1 MIWRNFKVS
10 FFIAKYDSFFKNNSY
25 NRWLNKRKDYVMNY
39 YEKIKNE
46 LINNEVYKKVKDYS
60 KNRSDLNTYY
70 KVGKLLNDAGKS
82 YGEGIIKKYSM
93 RLETDLG
100 KKYNERTLRRFRQ
113 FYNLFNKQKWSTV
126 STKLLWSNYV
136 ELFKMDDINKI
147 NYYIKITEEQNLSVR
162 KLRDRIKSREYERLD
177 DNTKEKL
184 INKEKV
190 NAGDLIKDPIFIKN
204 KFDTGKISEK
214 MLMSFILE
222 DIPSF
227 LKQLGEGFTFI
238 ENEYPIKIGNR
249 YNYIDMLLYN
259 IYDNCYVVIE
269 LKINEIKK
277 EHIGQVETY
286 MNVIDKNLRTINQS
300 PTIGIIVCKKKN
312 GYLFKYVTNKK
323 IYEREYE
330 LV

>member
-1 MIWRNFKVS
+1 M
-10 FFIAKYDSFFKNNSY
+10 KNN
-25 NRWLNKRKDYVMNY
+25 Y
-39 YEKIKNE
+39 YDEIKNE

-82 YGEGIIKKYSM
+82 YGEGIIKKYSD
-93 RLETDLG
+93 RLTKELG
-100 KKYNERTLRRFRQ
+100 KGYGLSNLKNMRRF
-113 FYNLFNKQKWSTV
+113 YNIAKSQTV
-126 STKLLWSNYV
+126 SDLLSWSHYV
-136 ELFKMDDINKI
+136 ELLKIDDINKI
-147 NYYIKITEEQNLSVR
+147 NYYIRITEEQNLSVR

-177 DNTKEKL
+177 DNTKSKL

-190 NAGDLIKDPIFIKN
+190 NAGDLIKDPILIRN
-204 KFDTGKISEK
+204 KFDTSKISEK
-214 MLMSFILE
+214 MLLETIMDNLEEFLSEFGDGYSFIK
-222 DIPSF
+222 S
-227 LKQLGEGFTFI
+227 
-238 ENEYPIKIGNR
+238 EYPIKIGDR

-259 IYDNCYVVIE
+259 IYDNCYAVIE

-286 MNVIDKNLRTINQS
+286 MNFIDKNLKTINQA

>member
-1 MIWRNFKVS
+1 M
-10 FFIAKYDSFFKNNSY
+10 
-25 NRWLNKRKDYVMNY
+25 DYY
-39 YEKIKNE
+39 KKIKNE

-82 YGEGIIKKYSM
+82 YGEGIIKKYSD
-93 RLETDLG
+93 RLTKELG
-100 KKYNERTLRRFRQ
+100 KGYGLSNLKNMRRF
-113 FYNLFNKQKWSTV
+113 YNVAKSQSLIGQLSWTHYCI
-126 STKLLWSNYV
+126 LLPLN
-136 ELFKMDDINKI
+136 DINKI

-162 KLRDRIKSREYERLD
+162 KLRDRIKSREYDRLD
-177 DNTKEKL
+177 DNTKSKL

-190 NAGDLIKDPIFIKN
+190 NVGDLIKDPILIRN
-204 KFDTGKISEK
+204 KFDTNKISEK
-214 MLMSFILE
+214 MLLETILDNLEEFLSEFGDGYSFIK
-222 DIPSF
+222 S
-227 LKQLGEGFTFI
+227 
-238 ENEYPIKIGNR
+238 EYPIKIGDR

-259 IYDNCYVVIE
+259 IYDNCYAVIE

-277 EHIGQVETY
+277 EHIGQIETY
-286 MNVIDKNLRTINQS
+286 MNVIDKNLKTINQG

>member
-1 MIWRNFKVS
+1 M
-10 FFIAKYDSFFKNNSY
+10 
-25 NRWLNKRKDYVMNY
+25 DYY
-39 YEKIKNE
+39 KKIKNE

-82 YGEGIIKKYSM
+82 YGEGIIKKYSD
-93 RLETDLG
+93 RLTKELG
-100 KKYNERTLRRFRQ
+100 KGYGLSNLKNMRRF
-113 FYNLFNKQKWSTV
+113 YNVAKSQSLIGQLSWTHYCI
-126 STKLLWSNYV
+126 LLPLN
-136 ELFKMDDINKI
+136 DINKI

-177 DNTKEKL
+177 DNTKSKL
-184 INKEKV
+184 ISKEKV
-190 NAGDLIKDPIFIKN
+190 NVGDLIKDPILIRN
-204 KFDTGKISEK
+204 KFDTNKISEK
-214 MLMSFILE
+214 MLLETILDNLEEFLSEFGDGYSFIK
-222 DIPSF
+222 S
-227 LKQLGEGFTFI
+227 
-238 ENEYPIKIGNR
+238 EYPIKIGDR

-259 IYDNCYVVIE
+259 IYDNCYAVIE

-277 EHIGQVETY
+277 EHIGQIETY

>member
-1 MIWRNFKVS
+1 M
-10 FFIAKYDSFFKNNSY
+10 
-25 NRWLNKRKDYVMNY
+25 DYY
-39 YEKIKNE
+39 KKIKNE

-82 YGEGIIKKYSM
+82 YGEGIIKKYSD
-93 RLETDLG
+93 RLTKELG
-100 KKYNERTLRRFRQ
+100 KGYGLSNLKNMRRF
-113 FYNLFNKQKWSTV
+113 YNIAKSQTV
-126 STKLLWSNYV
+126 SDLLSWSHYV
-136 ELFKMDDINKI
+136 ELLKIDDINKI
-147 NYYIKITEEQNLSVR
+147 NYYIRITEEQNLSVR
-162 KLRDRIKSREYERLD
+162 KLRERIKSSEYERLD

-190 NAGDLIKDPIFIKN
+190 NAGDLIKDPILIKN
-204 KFDTGKISEK
+204 KFDTSRISEK
-214 MLMSFILE
+214 MLLETIMDNLEEFLSEFGDGYSFIK
-222 DIPSF
+222 S
-227 LKQLGEGFTFI
+227 
-238 ENEYPIKIGNR
+238 EYPIKIGDR

-286 MNVIDKNLRTINQS
+286 MNFIDKNLKTINQA

>member
-1 MIWRNFKVS
+1 
-10 FFIAKYDSFFKNNSY
+10 
-25 NRWLNKRKDYVMNY
+25 MNY

-60 KNRSDLNTYY
+60 KNKNDLNTYY

-82 YGEGIIKKYSM
+82 YGEGIIKKYSN
-93 RLETDLG
+93 RLTKELG
-100 KKYNERTLRRFRQ
+100 KGYGLSNLKNMRRF
-113 FYNLFNKQKWSTV
+113 YNIAKSQTV
-126 STKLLWSNYV
+126 SDLLSWSHYV
-136 ELFKMDDINKI
+136 EILKIDDINKI
-147 NYYIKITEEQNLSVR
+147 NYYVRITAEQNLSVR
-162 KLRDRIKSREYERLD
+162 KLRQRIKSREYERLD
-177 DNTKEKL
+177 DKTKEKL

-190 NAGDLIKDPIFIKN
+190 NAGDLIKDPIFIRN
-204 KFDTGKISEK
+204 KFDTDKISEK
-214 MLMSFILE
+214 MLLETIMDNLEEFLSEFGDEYSFIK
-222 DIPSF
+222 S
-227 LKQLGEGFTFI
+227 
-238 ENEYPIKIGNR
+238 EYPIKIGDR

-259 IYDNCYVVIE
+259 INDNCYAVIE

-277 EHIGQVETY
+277 EHIGQIETY
-286 MNVIDKNLRTINQS
+286 MNFIDKNLRTINQG

>member
-1 MIWRNFKVS
+1 
-10 FFIAKYDSFFKNNSY
+10 
-25 NRWLNKRKDYVMNY
+25 MNY

-82 YGEGIIKKYSM
+82 YGEGIIKKYSDKLTKEFG
-93 RLETDLG
+93 R
-100 KKYNERTLRRFRQ
+100 KYNYR
-113 FYNLFNKQKWSTV
+113 NLFIMRKFYIIFKDENVNALRSQLSWTHYRE
-126 STKLLWSNYV
+126 LLTLNN
-136 ELFKMDDINKI
+136 INEIK
-147 NYYIKITEEQNLSVR
+147 YYIKIAETQNLSYR
-162 KLRDRIKSREYERLD
+162 KLRKRIKSREYERLD
-177 DNTKEKL
+177 DKTKEKL
-184 INKEKV
+184 INKEKI
-190 NAGDLIKDPIFIKN
+190 NAGDLIKDPILIRN
-204 KFDTGKISEK
+204 KFDTDKISEK

-238 ENEYPIKIGNR
+238 ENEYPIKIGDR
-249 YNYIDMLLYN
+249 YNYIDILLYN

-277 EHIGQVETY
+277 EHIGQIETY
-286 MNVIDKNLRTINQS
+286 MNFIDKNLRTVNQG

-312 GYLFKYVTNKK
+312 GYLFKYVTNEK
-323 IYEREYE
+323 IYEREYK

>member
-1 MIWRNFKVS
+1 MALIP
-10 FFIAKYDSFFKNNSY
+10 
-25 NRWLNKRKDYVMNY
+25 
-39 YEKIKNE
+39 
-46 LINNEVYKKVKDYS
+46 INNV
-60 KNRSDLNTYY
+60 
-70 KVGKLLNDAGKS
+70 
-82 YGEGIIKKYSM
+82 
-93 RLETDLG
+93 
-100 KKYNERTLRRFRQ
+100 
-113 FYNLFNKQKWSTV
+113 
-126 STKLLWSNYV
+126 
-136 ELFKMDDINKI
+136 NKI
-147 NYYIKITEEQNLSVR
+147 NYYIRISEEQNLSYR
-162 KLRDRIKSREYERLD
+162 KLRKRIKSREYERLD

-190 NAGDLIKDPIFIKN
+190 NAGDLIKDPILIKN

-238 ENEYPIKIGNR
+238 ENEYPIKIGKR

-286 MNVIDKNLRTINQS
+286 MNFIDKNLRTINQG

-312 GYLFKYVTNKK
+312 GYLFKYVTNEN
-323 IYEREYE
+323 IYEREYK

>member
-1 MIWRNFKVS
+1 M
-10 FFIAKYDSFFKNNSY
+10 
-25 NRWLNKRKDYVMNY
+25 DYY
-39 YEKIKNE
+39 KKIKNE

-82 YGEGIIKKYSM
+82 YGEGIIKKYSD
-93 RLETDLG
+93 RLTKELG
-100 KKYNERTLRRFRQ
+100 KGYTFSALSRMKQ
-113 FYNLFNKQKWSTV
+113 FFNISNKLATV
-126 STKLLWSNYV
+126 SQLLSWSHYV
-136 ELFKMDDINKI
+136 ELLSLNDINKI
-147 NYYIKITEEQNLSVR
+147 NYYIRITEEQNLSVR
-162 KLRDRIKSREYERLD
+162 KLRERIKSREYERLD

-190 NAGDLIKDPIFIKN
+190 NAGDLIKDPILIRN
-204 KFDTGKISEK
+204 KFDTSKISEK
-214 MLMSFILE
+214 MLLETIMDNLEEFLSEFGDGYSFIK
-222 DIPSF
+222 S
-227 LKQLGEGFTFI
+227 
-238 ENEYPIKIGNR
+238 EYPIKIGDR

-286 MNVIDKNLRTINQS
+286 MNVIDKNLRTINQG

>member
-1 MIWRNFKVS
+1 
-10 FFIAKYDSFFKNNSY
+10 
-25 NRWLNKRKDYVMNY
+25 MNY
-39 YEKIKNE
+39 YKKIKNE

-82 YGEGIIKKYSM
+82 YGEGIIKKYSDKLTKEFG
-93 RLETDLG
+93 R
-100 KKYNERTLRRFRQ
+100 KYNYR
-113 FYNLFNKQKWSTV
+113 NLFIMRKFYIIFKDENVNALRSQLSWTHYRE
-126 STKLLWSNYV
+126 LLTLNN
-136 ELFKMDDINKI
+136 INEIK
-147 NYYIKITEEQNLSVR
+147 YYIKIAETQNLSYR
-162 KLRDRIKSREYERLD
+162 KLRNRIKSREYERLD
-177 DNTKEKL
+177 DKTKEKL
-184 INKEKV
+184 INKEKI
-190 NAGDLIKDPIFIKN
+190 NAGDLINDPILIRN
-204 KFDTGKISEK
+204 KFDTDKISEK

-238 ENEYPIKIGNR
+238 ENEYPIKIGDR
-249 YNYIDMLLYN
+249 YNYIDILLYN

-277 EHIGQVETY
+277 EHIGQIETY
-286 MNVIDKNLRTINQS
+286 MNFIDKNLRTVNQG

-312 GYLFKYVTNKK
+312 GYLFKYVTNEK
-323 IYEREYE
+323 IYEREYK

>member
-1 MIWRNFKVS
+1 
-10 FFIAKYDSFFKNNSY
+10 
-25 NRWLNKRKDYVMNY
+25 MNY

-46 LINNEVYKKVKDYS
+46 LINNDVYKKVKDYS

-82 YGEGIIKKYSM
+82 YGEGIIKKYSDKLTKEFG
-93 RLETDLG
+93 R
-100 KKYNERTLRRFRQ
+100 KYNYR
-113 FYNLFNKQKWSTV
+113 NLFIMRKFYIIFKDENVNAMRSQLSWTHYRE
-126 STKLLWSNYV
+126 LLTLNN
-136 ELFKMDDINKI
+136 INEIK
-147 NYYIKITEEQNLSVR
+147 YYIKMAETQNLSYR
-162 KLRDRIKSREYERLD
+162 KLRERIKSREYERLE

-184 INKEKV
+184 INKEEI
-190 NAGDLIKDPIFIKN
+190 NAGDLIKDPILIKN
-204 KFDTGKISEK
+204 KFDTDKISEK

-238 ENEYPIKIGNR
+238 ENEYPIKIGDR

-277 EHIGQVETY
+277 EHIGQIETY
-286 MNVIDKNLRTINQS
+286 MNFIDKNLRTINQG

-312 GYLFKYVTNKK
+312 GYLFKYVTNEN

>member
-1 MIWRNFKVS
+1 
-10 FFIAKYDSFFKNNSY
+10 
-25 NRWLNKRKDYVMNY
+25 MNY
-39 YEKIKNE
+39 YKKIKNE

-82 YGEGIIKKYSM
+82 YGEGIIKKYSD
-93 RLETDLG
+93 RLTKELG
-100 KKYNERTLRRFRQ
+100 KGYGLSNLKNMRRF
-113 FYNLFNKQKWSTV
+113 YNVAKSQSLIGQLSWTHYCI
-126 STKLLWSNYV
+126 LLPLN
-136 ELFKMDDINKI
+136 DINKI

-177 DNTKEKL
+177 DNTKSKL

-190 NAGDLIKDPIFIKN
+190 NVGDLIKNPILIRN
-204 KFDTGKISEK
+204 KFDTNKISEK
-214 MLMSFILE
+214 MLLETILDNLEEFLSEFGDGYSFIK
-222 DIPSF
+222 S
-227 LKQLGEGFTFI
+227 
-238 ENEYPIKIGNR
+238 EYPIKIGDR

-259 IYDNCYVVIE
+259 IYDNCYAVIE

-277 EHIGQVETY
+277 EHIGQIETY
-286 MNVIDKNLRTINQS
+286 MNVIDKNLKTINQNQ
-300 PTIGIIVCKKKN
+300 TIGIIVCKKKN

>member
-1 MIWRNFKVS
+1 
-10 FFIAKYDSFFKNNSY
+10 
-25 NRWLNKRKDYVMNY
+25 MNY
-39 YEKIKNE
+39 YNKIKNE

-82 YGEGIIKKYSM
+82 YGEGIIKKYSD
-93 RLETDLG
+93 RLTKELG
-100 KKYNERTLRRFRQ
+100 KGYGLSNLKNMRRF
-113 FYNLFNKQKWSTV
+113 YNIAKSQTV
-126 STKLLWSNYV
+126 SDLLSWSHYV
-136 ELFKMDDINKI
+136 ELLKIDDINKI
-147 NYYIKITEEQNLSVR
+147 NYYIRITEEQNLSVR
-162 KLRDRIKSREYERLD
+162 KLRKRIKSREYERLD

-190 NAGDLIKDPIFIKN
+190 NAGDLIKDPILIRN
-204 KFDTGKISEK
+204 KFDTSKISEK
-214 MLMSFILE
+214 MLLETIMDNLEEFLSEFGDGYSFIK
-222 DIPSF
+222 S
-227 LKQLGEGFTFI
+227 
-238 ENEYPIKIGNR
+238 EYPIKIGDR

-259 IYDNCYVVIE
+259 IYDNCYAVIE

-277 EHIGQVETY
+277 EHIGQIETY
-286 MNVIDKNLRTINQS
+286 MNVIDKNLKTINQNQ
-300 PTIGIIVCKKKN
+300 TIGIIVCKKKN

>member
-1 MIWRNFKVS
+1 
-10 FFIAKYDSFFKNNSY
+10 
-25 NRWLNKRKDYVMNY
+25 MNY
-39 YEKIKNE
+39 YKKIKNE

-82 YGEGIIKKYSM
+82 YGEGIIKKYSD
-93 RLETDLG
+93 RLTKELG
-100 KKYNERTLRRFRQ
+100 KGYGLSNLKNMRRFYSIAKSQ
-113 FYNLFNKQKWSTV
+113 SLIGQSSWTHYCI
-126 STKLLWSNYV
+126 LLPLN
-136 ELFKMDDINKI
+136 DINKI

-177 DNTKEKL
+177 DKTKEKL

-190 NAGDLIKDPIFIKN
+190 NAGDLIKDPILIRN
-204 KFDTGKISEK
+204 KFDTDKISEK

-238 ENEYPIKIGNR
+238 ENEYPIKIGDR

-259 IYDNCYVVIE
+259 IYDNCYAVIE

-286 MNVIDKNLRTINQS
+286 MNFIDKNLRTINQG

-312 GYLFKYVTNKK
+312 GYLFKYVTNEK

>member
-1 MIWRNFKVS
+1 
-10 FFIAKYDSFFKNNSY
+10 
-25 NRWLNKRKDYVMNY
+25 MNY

-82 YGEGIIKKYSM
+82 YGEGIIKKYSDM
-93 RLETDLG
+93 LTKELG
-100 KKYNERTLRRFRQ
+100 QGYGLSNLKNMRRF
-113 FYNLFNKQKWSTV
+113 YNIAKSQTV
-126 STKLLWSNYV
+126 SDLLSWSHYV
-136 ELFKMDDINKI
+136 ELLKIDDINKI
-147 NYYIKITEEQNLSVR
+147 NYYIRITEEQNLSVR
-162 KLRDRIKSREYERLD
+162 KLRKHIKSSEYERLD

-184 INKEKV
+184 INKEEI
-190 NAGDLIKDPIFIKN
+190 NAGDLIKDPILIRN
-204 KFDTGKISEK
+204 KFDTSKISEK
-214 MLMSFILE
+214 MLLETIMDNLEEFLSEFGDGYSFIK
-222 DIPSF
+222 S
-227 LKQLGEGFTFI
+227 
-238 ENEYPIKIGNR
+238 EYPIKIGDR

-259 IYDNCYVVIE
+259 IYDNCYAVIE

-286 MNVIDKNLRTINQS
+286 MNFIDKNLRTINQS

>member
-1 MIWRNFKVS
+1 
-10 FFIAKYDSFFKNNSY
+10 
-25 NRWLNKRKDYVMNY
+25 MNY
-39 YEKIKNE
+39 YKKIKNE

-82 YGEGIIKKYSM
+82 YGEGIIKKYSDKLTKEFG
-93 RLETDLG
+93 R
-100 KKYNERTLRRFRQ
+100 KYNYR
-113 FYNLFNKQKWSTV
+113 NLFIMRKFYIIFKDENVNALRSQLSWTHYRE
-126 STKLLWSNYV
+126 LLTLNN
-136 ELFKMDDINKI
+136 INEIK
-147 NYYIKITEEQNLSVR
+147 YYIKIAETQNLSYR
-162 KLRDRIKSREYERLD
+162 KLRKRIKSREYERLD
-177 DNTKEKL
+177 DKTKEKL
-184 INKEKV
+184 INKEKI
-190 NAGDLIKDPIFIKN
+190 NAGDLINDPILIRN
-204 KFDTGKISEK
+204 KFDTDKISEK

-238 ENEYPIKIGNR
+238 ENEYPIKIGDR
-249 YNYIDMLLYN
+249 YNYIDILLYN

-277 EHIGQVETY
+277 EHIGQIETY
-286 MNVIDKNLRTINQS
+286 MNFIDKNLRTINQG

-312 GYLFKYVTNKK
+312 GYLFKYVTNEN

>member
-1 MIWRNFKVS
+1 
-10 FFIAKYDSFFKNNSY
+10 
-25 NRWLNKRKDYVMNY
+25 MNY
-39 YEKIKNE
+39 YKKIKNE

-82 YGEGIIKKYSM
+82 YGEGIIKKYSD
-93 RLETDLG
+93 RLTKELG
-100 KKYNERTLRRFRQ
+100 KGYGLSNLKNMRRF
-113 FYNLFNKQKWSTV
+113 YNIAKSQTV
-126 STKLLWSNYV
+126 SDLLSWSHYV
-136 ELFKMDDINKI
+136 ELLKIDDINKI

-162 KLRDRIKSREYERLD
+162 KLRKRIKSSEYERLD
-177 DNTKEKL
+177 DKTKEKL
-184 INKEKV
+184 INKEEI
-190 NAGDLIKDPIFIKN
+190 NAGDLIKDPILIRN
-204 KFDTGKISEK
+204 KFDTDKISEK
-214 MLMSFILE
+214 ILLETIMDNLEEFLSEFGDGYSFIK
-222 DIPSF
+222 S
-227 LKQLGEGFTFI
+227 
-238 ENEYPIKIGNR
+238 EYPIKIGDR

-259 IYDNCYVVIE
+259 IYDNCYAVIE

-277 EHIGQVETY
+277 EHIGQIETY
-286 MNVIDKNLRTINQS
+286 MNFIDKNLRTINQS

>member
-1 MIWRNFKVS
+1 
-10 FFIAKYDSFFKNNSY
+10 
-25 NRWLNKRKDYVMNY
+25 MNY
-39 YEKIKNE
+39 YKKIKNE

-82 YGEGIIKKYSM
+82 YGEGIIKKYSD
-93 RLETDLG
+93 RLTKELG
-100 KKYNERTLRRFRQ
+100 KGYGLSNLKNMRRF
-113 FYNLFNKQKWSTV
+113 YNVAKSQSLIGQLSWTHYCI
-126 STKLLWSNYV
+126 LLPLN
-136 ELFKMDDINKI
+136 DINKI

-177 DNTKEKL
+177 DNTKSKL

-190 NAGDLIKDPIFIKN
+190 NVGDLIKDPILIRN
-204 KFDTGKISEK
+204 KFDTNKISEK
-214 MLMSFILE
+214 MLLETILDNLEEFLSEFGDGYSFIK
-222 DIPSF
+222 S
-227 LKQLGEGFTFI
+227 
-238 ENEYPIKIGNR
+238 EYPIKIGDR

-259 IYDNCYVVIE
+259 IYDNCYAVIE

-277 EHIGQVETY
+277 EHIGQIETY
-286 MNVIDKNLRTINQS
+286 MNVIDKNLKTINQNQ
-300 PTIGIIVCKKKN
+300 TIGIIVCKKKN

>member
-1 MIWRNFKVS
+1 
-10 FFIAKYDSFFKNNSY
+10 
-25 NRWLNKRKDYVMNY
+25 MNY
-39 YEKIKNE
+39 YNKIKNE

-82 YGEGIIKKYSM
+82 YGEGIIKKYSD
-93 RLETDLG
+93 RLTKELG
-100 KKYNERTLRRFRQ
+100 KGYGLSNLKNMRRF
-113 FYNLFNKQKWSTV
+113 YNIAKSQTV
-126 STKLLWSNYV
+126 SDLLSWSHYV
-136 ELFKMDDINKI
+136 ELLKIDDINKI
-147 NYYIKITEEQNLSVR
+147 NYYIRITEEQNLSVR
-162 KLRDRIKSREYERLD
+162 KLRERIKSREYERLD

-238 ENEYPIKIGNR
+238 ENEYPIKMGDR

>member
-1 MIWRNFKVS
+1 
-10 FFIAKYDSFFKNNSY
+10 
-25 NRWLNKRKDYVMNY
+25 MNY
-39 YEKIKNE
+39 YNKIKNE

-82 YGEGIIKKYSM
+82 YGEGIIKKYSDKLTKEFG
-93 RLETDLG
+93 R
-100 KKYNERTLRRFRQ
+100 KYNYR
-113 FYNLFNKQKWSTV
+113 NLFIMRKFYIIFKDENVNAMRSQLSWTHYRE
-126 STKLLWSNYV
+126 LLTLNN
-136 ELFKMDDINKI
+136 INEIK
-147 NYYIKITEEQNLSVR
+147 YYIKMAETQNLSYR
-162 KLRDRIKSREYERLD
+162 KLRKRIKSREYERLD

-190 NAGDLIKDPIFIKN
+190 NAGDLIKDPILIKN
-204 KFDTGKISEK
+204 RFDTGKISEK

-238 ENEYPIKIGNR
+238 ENEYPIKIGDR

-286 MNVIDKNLRTINQS
+286 MNVIDKNLRTINQG

-312 GYLFKYVTNKK
+312 GYLFKYVTNEN
-323 IYEREYE
+323 IYEREYK

>member
-1 MIWRNFKVS
+1 
-10 FFIAKYDSFFKNNSY
+10 
-25 NRWLNKRKDYVMNY
+25 MNY
-39 YEKIKNE
+39 YNKIKNE

-82 YGEGIIKKYSM
+82 YGEGIIKKYSD
-93 RLETDLG
+93 RLTKELG
-100 KKYNERTLRRFRQ
+100 KGYGVSNLKRMRQ
-113 FYNLFNKQKWSTV
+113 FYWLIEKGVAMPHFLSWTHIMALIPINNV
-126 STKLLWSNYV
+126 
-136 ELFKMDDINKI
+136 NKI
-147 NYYIKITEEQNLSVR
+147 NYYIRITEEQNLSVR
-162 KLRDRIKSREYERLD
+162 KLRKRIKSSEYERLD

-184 INKEKV
+184 INKEEI
-190 NAGDLIKDPIFIKN
+190 NAGDLIKDPILIRN
-204 KFDTGKISEK
+204 KFDTSKISEK
-214 MLMSFILE
+214 MLLETIMDNLEEFLSEFGDGYSFIK
-222 DIPSF
+222 S
-227 LKQLGEGFTFI
+227 
-238 ENEYPIKIGNR
+238 EYPIKIGDR

-259 IYDNCYVVIE
+259 IYDNCYAVIE

-277 EHIGQVETY
+277 EHIGQIETY
-286 MNVIDKNLRTINQS
+286 MNFIDKNLRTINQS

>member
-1 MIWRNFKVS
+1 
-10 FFIAKYDSFFKNNSY
+10 
-25 NRWLNKRKDYVMNY
+25 MNY
-39 YEKIKNE
+39 YKKIKNE

-82 YGEGIIKKYSM
+82 YGEGIIKKYSDKLTKEFG
-93 RLETDLG
+93 R
-100 KKYNERTLRRFRQ
+100 KYNYR
-113 FYNLFNKQKWSTV
+113 NLFIMRKFYIIFKDENVNALRSQLSWTHYRE
-126 STKLLWSNYV
+126 LLTLNN
-136 ELFKMDDINKI
+136 INEIK
-147 NYYIKITEEQNLSVR
+147 YYIKIAETQNLSYR
-162 KLRDRIKSREYERLD
+162 KLRKRIKSREYERLD
-177 DNTKEKL
+177 DKTKEKL

-190 NAGDLIKDPIFIKN
+190 NAGDLIKDPILIRN
-204 KFDTGKISEK
+204 KFYTDKISEK

-222 DIPSF
+222 DIPIF

-238 ENEYPIKIGNR
+238 ENEYPIKIGDR
-249 YNYIDMLLYN
+249 YNYIDILLYN

-277 EHIGQVETY
+277 EHIGQIETY
-286 MNVIDKNLRTINQS
+286 MNFIDKNLRTINQG

-312 GYLFKYVTNKK
+312 GYLFKFVTNEN